1 MAVATTAAEVRGQQA
16 HRTMAPPTLP
26 RLTEDYIQVGSKLYV
41 SVCLVGKKE
50 YNPFCCL
57 MNELL
62 EQISL
67 DFSLSLFRGGIVL

>member
-1 MAVATTAAEVRGQQA
+1 MAVATTVAEVRGQQA

-67 DFSLSLFRGGIVL
+67 DFSLSLLEEV